1 MGDAP
6 PIHIESKVTTERD
19 RADAGRGGTGLGVS
33 ASRVVLEPGRWVAP
47 GPVRPAECLRLY
59 LWYRDPDAVSDG
71 FMRLLVTSPMCG
83 SAERGV
89 GEPEPLTAG

>member
-1 MGDAP
+1 
-6 PIHIESKVTTERD
+6 
-19 RADAGRGGTGLGVS
+19 
-33 ASRVVLEPGRWVAP
+33 
-47 GPVRPAECLRLY
+47 VRPAECLRLY

-89 GEPEPLTAG
+89 GEREPLTAG